1 VRNRLSRPALA
12 FLTAVAV
19 FIVTGLTTVAGVTQF
34 ESFDTNCASCH
45 TEPESSYVRRAHGG
59 GASLDLA
66 SAHALIGRGGAQG
79 GGQGE
84 PVRCIDCHSGKGVSG
99 RLGAM
104 ALGAHDGWRW
114 LTGTARQPSITTAPL
129 SDEHCLKCHVDATVI
144 QAFDRHFHRY
154 MPDWQALDPAAGSC
168 VTCHTAHT
176 TDGNAAIGFLQQQR
190 TRAVCDQCHSAMKVA
205 SP

>member
-1 VRNRLSRPALA
+1 MRNKLSRPGLA
-12 FLTAVAV
+12 FLIAVAAL
-19 FIVTGLTTVAGVTQF
+19 IVTGLTAVAGATQF
-34 ESFDTNCASCH
+34 ESRDTNCASCH

-59 GASLDLA
+59 GASIDLA
-66 SAHALIGRGGAQG
+66 SAHALIGQGGAQA
-79 GGQGE
+79 E
-84 PVRCIDCHSGKGVSG
+84 PVRCIDCHSGKGVRG

-129 SDEHCLKCHVDATVI
+129 SDEHCLKCHVDTPVS
-144 QAFDRHFHRY
+144 QSFDRHFHRY
-154 MPDWQALDPAAGSC
+154 MLDWQAVDPAAGSC

-190 TRAVCDQCHSAMKVA
+190 TRAVCDQCHGAMNVI